1 MPAEREAWPGAPGR
15 SWGLA
20 LHAGLQPLE
29 GHVLEEHEGE
39 PTHTQHA
46 RLNQAL
52 PKNNHTT
59 LGPLSWSHTRGQK
72 VTRAHPRH
80 AVGRKGSPPGPSR
93 PWAPGISNGPRPW
106 KNLTSN
112 RPRTCHGCVTK
123 DSHNSELQIT
133 REAPGQ
139 ASEATGWVAS
149 REPDSSPA
157 GPREESLVPH
167 SCVCKERP
175 GSGIL
180 GLLSHL

>member
-1 MPAEREAWPGAPGR
+1 MPAEREAWPGASGR

-29 GHVLEEHEGE
+29 GHVLEEHKGE

-80 AVGRKGSPPGPSR
+80 AVGRKGSPR
-93 PWAPGISNGPRPW
+93 PVAALGTRDQQRPTFLEELNFKQAQDMPR
-106 KNLTSN
+106 L
-112 RPRTCHGCVTK
+112 CH
-123 DSHNSELQIT
+123 
-133 REAPGQ
+133 
-139 ASEATGWVAS
+139 
-149 REPDSSPA
+149 
-157 GPREESLVPH
+157 
-167 SCVCKERP
+167 
-175 GSGIL
+175 
-180 GLLSHL
+180 